1 MADLNE
7 SKLPTAAY
15 ITFVEGAALPPGS
28 TAAALL
34 EERMGMLSGLPPPET
49 SMGVSG
55 AGLLLGFSHPTLTL
69 AFARALIALARSSA
83 WDLPPLRIGAH
94 VATLTRADPQAAEA
108 TISGSSVDG
117 AVRVAGLA
125 EPNQALA
132 TAQLQTVLVH
142 LLKIS
147 SGMLTPL
154 GKRTTASGKTLDVFE
169 IGVEAAPA
177 KEAPVPLVAAAPAK
191 EIPPP
196 PAAVAPAK
204 GTPPPRAAPAT
215 VPAPAMVS
223 APPAA
228 ANGLDAARLAQI
240 EQALASEIG
249 PIARVLIKQASAH
262 LPDQNRFLVHLA
274 DAVPEP
280 DRRRAFL
287 IQATKIAGG

>member
-15 ITFVEGAALPPGS
+15 ITFVEGASLPPGAS
-28 TAAALL
+28 AAALL

-49 SMGVSG
+49 SMDVSG
-55 AGLLLGFSHPTLTL
+55 AGVLLGFSHPTLTL
-69 AFARALIALARSSA
+69 AFARALIALARSPA

-117 AVRVAGLA
+117 AVRIAGLA

-169 IGVEAAPA
+169 IGVETAPA
-177 KEAPVPLVAAAPAK
+177 KDAPAQRAAAAPAK
-191 EIPPP
+191 E
-196 PAAVAPAK
+196 
-204 GTPPPRAAPAT
+204 TPPLRTAAAPTKEIPLPRAASGPAT
-215 VPAPAMVS
+215 VPAPAS
-223 APPAA
+223 PPA
-228 ANGLDAARLAQI
+228 ANGLDPARLAQI

-249 PIARVLIKQASAH
+249 PIARLLVKQASSH

-287 IQATKIAGG
+287 IKATQIAGG

>member
-15 ITFVEGAALPPGS
+15 ITFVEGASLPPGS
-28 TAAALL
+28 SAAALL
-34 EERMGMLSGLPPPET
+34 EERLGMYSGLPAAEM
-49 SMGVSG
+49 SMDVGG
-55 AGLLLGFSHPTLTL
+55 AGLLLGFSHPTRTL
-69 AFARALIALARSSA
+69 AYARALISLASSSA

-94 VATLTRADPQAAEA
+94 VATLTRGDPQEPEA

-117 AVRVAGLA
+117 AVRIAGLA

-142 LLKIS
+142 LLKLNT
-147 SGMLTPL
+147 GMLKPL

-177 KEAPVPLVAAAPAK
+177 M
-191 EIPPP
+191 EIPRPRVAL
-196 PAAVAPAK
+196 AA
-204 GTPPPRAAPAT
+204 AT
-215 VPAPAMVS
+215 VPGPAPVSAS
-223 APPAA
+223 APPPTPAVD
-228 ANGLDAARLAQI
+228 GLDAARMSQI